1 MPNLLSFGP
10 VWQLAKS
17 RMWLAAAPL
26 AFYQKDDAKMSMHM
40 MGPPPPPPGRSSSS
54 LEQGVRFRMWENTE
68 CKGDAAGE
76 EGLLQS
82 ELDNMYNSTCNALS
96 LDLGSGP
103 ITVYESF
110 SCDADTSFLTTEIH
124 KESDCSDAVEV
135 SCFGSHFLDKVV
147 ANRGKELA
155 FGCKES
161 IGGANRGLGK
171 CVAQLG
177 SISVQA
183 TGNFTCPDAPAW
195 YTKRTALSKP
205 SQKHDR
211 SYHSSANTAG
221 EPTDPSPAPPRSAPL
236 KNHFSPLKPSVE
248 QAASSPPPSWP
259 PSRRW
264 TPRDWHVTR
273 PPACAQTSE
282 AAPSGWRSP
291 ICFFPISFLYVSGMA
306 YA

>member
-1 MPNLLSFGP
+1 MSGSTIHTPKLRP
-10 VWQLAKS
+10 VWQLPKS

-54 LEQGVRFRMWENTE
+54 VEQGVRFRMWENTE

-221 EPTDPSPAPPRSAPL
+221 EPTAPSPALPRSAPL
-236 KNHFSPLKPSVE
+236 KI
-248 QAASSPPPSWP
+248 Q
-259 PSRRW
+259 
-264 TPRDWHVTR
+264 
-273 PPACAQTSE
+273 C
-282 AAPSGWRSP
+282 
-291 ICFFPISFLYVSGMA
+291 
-306 YA
+306 